1 MSLNAK
7 TPTLETKEM
16 KTQTELFIV
25 IDEMTNTLKHF
36 GKQLEQKNEDSSN
49 RISQLEA
56 CLMAIVDEFDFYIHQ
71 GILTYTEKKEIGMLK
86 SNIENTK
93 RQKQQTKTRYVGEKN
108 INKTSEGNIKQRK
121 FQTNMPN
128 RELATTKT
136 SILTYI
142 P

>member
-1 MSLNAK
+1 
-7 TPTLETKEM
+7 
-16 KTQTELFIV
+16 
-25 IDEMTNTLKHF
+25 
-36 GKQLEQKNEDSSN
+36 
-49 RISQLEA
+49 
-56 CLMAIVDEFDFYIHQ
+56 
-71 GILTYTEKKEIGMLK
+71 MLK

>member
-1 MSLNAK
+1 
-7 TPTLETKEM
+7 
-16 KTQTELFIV
+16 
-25 IDEMTNTLKHF
+25 MT
-36 GKQLEQKNEDSSN
+36 
-49 RISQLEA
+49 
-56 CLMAIVDEFDFYIHQ
+56 AIADEFELYIHQ
-71 GILTYTEKKEIGMLK
+71 RILTYTEKKEIGMLK